1 MKKFDYTEIGKYKF
15 HQHKSVFS
23 IDNIDLN
30 NVLVSHKVCFSKKDF
45 KYLIGYKDTKKIDL
59 YTYSFQQWV
68 HIEKIFIKLDDKRW
82 KMKIVGKI

>member
-45 KYLIGYKDTKKIDL
+45 KYFIGYKDTKK
-59 YTYSFQQWV
+59 
-68 HIEKIFIKLDDKRW
+68 
-82 KMKIVGKI
+82 